1 MAENKNVAGKTDAS
15 LAPAS
20 VYAPSARRCGSALPT
35 PVWLALLVVL
45 AVGGFMLGKVQAGQV
60 NYGAL
65 GGKVTISESELDAVV
80 GTYTYDGQS
89 YEITARE
96 AIAQQSSLDA
106 IRISE
111 GTYAMP
117 AAESVLSAA
126 RTAVLM
132 REVEERGIT
141 VSDEELLAYA
151 SETFGADDIASL
163 ASAYGMDEATA
174 RDRLSESAAIAK
186 LRGEVVGDL
195 ASEPAPPAEPA
206 KDAADKPTEEYAAYI
221 IGLAGDEWDSERG
234 VWASDA
240 GAYAT
245 ALKEYDVRADA
256 ATYDAAQT
264 AYNIA
269 YQKHAADINAAN
281 MQWSDH
287 VNALLSEA
295 NLALSSIVE

>member
-1 MAENKNVAGKTDAS
+1 MDGKGEGTS
-15 LAPAS
+15 GTSFAPAG
-20 VYAPSARRCGSALPT
+20 VYAPSARRRGSSLPT
-35 PVWLALLVVL
+35 PVWLALIAVL
-45 AVGGFMLGKVQAGQV
+45 ALGSYMLGKLQAGGAD
-60 NYGAL
+60 YGTL
-65 GGKVTISESELDAVV
+65 GGKIQISESDLDAVV
-80 GTYTYDGQS
+80 GTYTYDGEV

-96 AIAQQSSLDA
+96 AIAQQSSLDG

-132 REVEERGIT
+132 KDVEGHGIT

-151 SETFGADDIASL
+151 SETFGTDDIASL
-163 ASAYGMDEATA
+163 ATTYGMDETTA
-174 RDRLSESAAIAK
+174 HDRLAESAAIAK
-186 LRGEVVGDL
+186 LRKEVVGEQ
-195 ASEPAPPAEPA
+195 AAEPA
-206 KDAADKPTEEYAAYI
+206 APAKPADDAADQATADYAAYI
-221 IGLAGDEWDSERG
+221 IALAGDEWDSERG
-234 VWASDA
+234 VWASDE

-264 AYNIA
+264 AYNVA
-269 YQKHAADINAAN
+269 YQKHAADINAAKIK
-281 MQWSDH
+281 WSDY
-287 VNALLSEA
+287 VNTLLSEA